1 MRESIPLSI
10 ILQNK
15 LKYALYAREAKMILA
30 DKDGNVKVDGKVRS
44 DEGYPVGIMG
54 ITLVIIFLRRYYNR

>member
-1 MRESIPLSI
+1 M
-10 ILQNK
+10 
-15 LKYALYAREAKMILA
+15 KYALYAREAKMILA

-54 ITLVIIFLRRYYNR
+54 NNNKYNVDVITIDKTRESFRVLYDV

>member
-1 MRESIPLSI
+1 
-10 ILQNK
+10 
-15 LKYALYAREAKMILA
+15 MILA

-54 ITLVIIFLRRYYNR
+54 NNNKYNVDVITIDKTRESFRVLYDV